1 MAAARGFRPVRTAN
15 GSMMAPTRATD
26 GEGHR
31 NRENKSMVI
40 PRIHQ
45 VREGVFMTRDMGL
58 ISR

>member
-1 MAAARGFRPVRTAN
+1 MAAARALSPPRTAK

-31 NRENKSMVI
+31 NREKMSMVK

-45 VREGVFMTRDMGL
+45 VREGVFMTRDMG
-58 ISR
+58 RMRR